1 MREYLNVGAVVLA
14 IAGRE
19 KGEIFLIAKDEGDY
33 AYLINGTSR
42 PIENPKKKN
51 KKHLQLLCKSETA
64 ALNMSELSNAQ
75 VKNFLSN
82 YNKSRVK

>member
-51 KKHLQLLCKSETA
+51 KKHLQLLCKSEITQ
-64 ALNMSELSNAQ
+64 LNLSELENAQ
-75 VKNFLSN
+75 VKNFLNN
-82 YNKSRVK
+82 YDKSRVK

>member
-19 KGEIFLIAKDEGDY
+19 KNEIFLISQDDGEY
-33 AYLINGTSR
+33 SYIVNGTTR
-42 PIENPKKKN
+42 TLENPKKKN
-51 KKHLQLLCKSETA
+51 KKHLHLLCRSEKSG
-64 ALNMSELSNAQ
+64 LNMSELSNAQ
-75 VKNFLSN
+75 VKNFLNN